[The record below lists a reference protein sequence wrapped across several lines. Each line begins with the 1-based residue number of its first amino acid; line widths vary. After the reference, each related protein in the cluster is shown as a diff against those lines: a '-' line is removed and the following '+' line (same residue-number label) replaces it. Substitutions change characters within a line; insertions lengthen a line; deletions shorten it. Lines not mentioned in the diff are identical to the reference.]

1 MELEALLKDVPIL
14 ASRLTDGGQIH
25 GITSDS
31 RTVREGDMLI
41 CLRGTRQDG
50 HRYIADGIRRGARLI
65 VAESAEGIPEG
76 MDYVLTPD
84 TRLAEAMV
92 WNNRYHRPAEGMK
105 RIGITGS
112 NGKTSTAYMLRDLLA
127 AGGYTV
133 GMSTTVSV
141 TAGEESLTIPDGGST
156 LTGEAGAM
164 TTPDPAY
171 FYGAIAQMRDK
182 GCDVLL
188 YEASSHS
195 LAQRKTEPIRPDL
208 AIFTNLTPEHM
219 DYHGSMED
227 YLAAKAKLFRHAR
240 LGICQAGDPWSH
252 RLRQLVPN
260 CPFLTCMVGAG
271 EEAIKSDAAAMRIRQ
286 SGGNTSF
293 LYCGRDA
300 IFRVRMPHMGRFTLW
315 NATMAICAALHMQ
328 VEPMTIRRAMET
340 LRLPKGR
347 LEKLKLGDDVPFSVY
362 IDYAHT
368 PAALE
373 QVLTTARDFGEKL
386 TVLFGCGGDRDRTK
400 RPVMGEIA
408 ERLADKVVL
417 TSDNTRG
424 EEPEAILAEILSGM
438 DNPTKAI
445 VIPDRREAI
454 RQAIRE
460 ASPGETILLCGKG
473 HEGWEIVGKTKYPF
487 DERSIV
493 REALPESG
501 GTHR

>member
-1 MELEALLKDVPIL
+1 MELEALLEDVPIRT
-14 ASRLTDGGQIH
+14 ARLTRGGSIT

-31 RTVREGDMLI
+31 RAVREGNMLI

-65 VAESAEGIPEG
+65 VAETAEGIPAG
-76 MDYVLTPD
+76 TDYVLTPD
-84 TRLAEAMV
+84 TRLAEAMI
-92 WNNRYHRPAEGMK
+92 WNNRYGRPAAGMK
-105 RIGITGS
+105 CIGITGS
-112 NGKTSTAYMLRDLLA
+112 NGKTSTAYILRDLLA
-127 AGGYTV
+127 AGGHKV

-156 LTGEAGAM
+156 LVGEAGAM

-171 FYGAIAQMRDK
+171 FYRALADMRDR
-182 GCDVLL
+182 GCDVLI

-195 LAQRKTEPIRPDL
+195 LAQQKTEPIQPEL

-219 DYHGSMED
+219 DYHGSMEA
-227 YLAAKAKLFRHAR
+227 YLAAKANLFRHAK
-240 LGICQAGDPWSH
+240 LGICQADDPWSD
-252 RLRQLVPN
+252 RLRQLVPD
-260 CPFLTCMVGAG
+260 CPFLTCSVGMG
-271 EEAIKSDAAAMRIRQ
+271 EEAVKSDGAAVRIRQ
-286 SGGNTSF
+286 SGECTSF

-328 VEPMTIRRAMET
+328 VEPMTIRRAMEAV
-340 LRLPKGR
+340 RLPAGR
-347 LEKLKLGDDVPFSVY
+347 MEKLYLGKDVPFSVY

-373 QVLTTARDFGEKL
+373 QVLTTARAFGEKL

-408 ERLADKVVL
+408 GRLADKVVL
-417 TSDNTRG
+417 TSDNNRG
-424 EEPEAILAEILSGM
+424 EEPDSILAEILSGM
-438 DNPTKAI
+438 DDTANTI

-454 RQAIRE
+454 RQTIRE
-460 ASPGETILLCGKG
+460 ATPGETILLCGKG
-473 HEGWEIVGKTKYPF
+473 HEAWEIIGKTKYPF
-487 DERSIV
+487 DERKIV
-493 REALPESG
+493 QDALEESG
-501 GTHR
+501 RTYR